1 MAVDW
6 AVSKKEF
13 NDKKGGEPTSEEAQT
28 PASDT
33 TVKEEEPDEEE
44 DMEIKQEEPDSE
56 DGKFESWLMFI
67 S

>member
-1 MAVDW
+1 MVVDW

-13 NDKKGGEPTSEEAQT
+13 NYKKGGEPTSEEDQT
-28 PASDT
+28 PAT

-56 DGKFESWLMFI
+56 DGKFES
-67 S
+67 